1 MAELIDINN
10 VTSDDMVPMVVDDP
24 IFYLEGP
31 SSSNIWLMVSAVLT
45 LVLLLVSLVFNLI
58 NLCSVWCP
66 TYLQSYGYY
75 HTLALFT
82 ITHSLFFS
90 LRFMRFLDPNLN
102 RQYGFDFPAD
112 YTEILGPL
120 YESCLPYYWDVLICL
135 LGFSMLLLAV
145 MVLDCLTISCT
156 RSRGCVKCCRSFYL
170 LSAILLTVSV
180 LVSVLIIKFKILG
193 LDMGLSKEMT
203 TICVYGIYLG
213 AFIFIPSFLIVIFGT
228 VNWVTDL
235 NSTRA
240 LSPPKRTIR
249 NLDHKLLILSIFV
262 LLFFLVSMILEFSV
276 KLQVFED
283 DQGLLLTEWA
293 SVICWNCT
301 ALLYG
306 MYPLMFI
313 CMLGRYCCCSCCC
326 DVIVEEE
333 DIEET

>member
-1 MAELIDINN
+1 MSEFTDNNTTELGAADG
-10 VTSDDMVPMVVDDP
+10 DP
-24 IFYLEGP
+24 ILYLEGP
-31 SSSNIWLMVSAVLT
+31 DDSNICLMVTAALT
-45 LVLLLVSLVFNLI
+45 IVLLIISLVFNLI

-75 HTLALFT
+75 HTLAFFT
-82 ITHSLFFS
+82 LIHTLFFIV
-90 LRFMRFLDPNLN
+90 RFLGFLDPKNDG
-102 RQYGFDFPAD
+102 RYGFAFPAE
-112 YTEILGPL
+112 YTDMLGSL
-120 YESCLPYYWDVLICL
+120 YETCMPYYWDVLICL

-145 MVLDCLTISCT
+145 MVVDCLTITCT

-170 LSAILLTVSV
+170 LCAILLSV
-180 LVSVLIIKFKILG
+180 CVFVAVLILKFKVFD
-193 LDMGLSKEMT
+193 LDFGLSEELMT
-203 TICVYGIYLG
+203 VTVYGIYLV
-213 AFIFIPSFLIVIFGT
+213 AFIFIPSFFIVIFGT

-240 LSPPKRTIR
+240 LSPPKRTIK

-293 SVICWNCT
+293 AVICWNCT
-301 ALLYG
+301 ALLFG
-306 MYPLMFI
+306 MYPMMFI

-326 DVIVEEE
+326 DVIVEEDYE
-333 DIEET
+333 DE